1 MYTFM
6 IVLHVLVSILLM
18 LVILMQASKG
28 GGLSGTFGGTSS
40 TLFGGRG
47 AATFLSKMT
56 TGLAIA
62 FMVISIVIGLMSAPR
77 GTSTSI
83 VRQEANKRTV
93 PSAELP
99 VPQGAME
106 SNQAQPGN

>member
-6 IVLHVLVSILLM
+6 IILHVLVSILLM

-28 GGLSGTFGGTSS
+28 GGLSGTFGGTTS

-56 TGLAIA
+56 TGLAVA
-62 FMVISIVIGLMSAPR
+62 FMVISIIIGLMSAPR
-77 GTSTSI
+77 GEPTSI
-83 VRQEANKRTV
+83 VKQEASKRTS

-99 VPQGAME
+99 IPQGTGE
-106 SNQAQPGN
+106 TTPGE